1 MCFQRTCP
9 FLQGFGSIFV
19 EVKIEIKVSKKY
31 EIFGILGKRMANIRN
46 LENWHLCCIAR
57 KTKQKNFK
65 HFPPHIIETGV
76 WSKSSPH
83 KVWCNTVIVLPAFS
97 LLRHRGATER
107 GSCAARLGYVHRRC
121 RSGRPRRKRA
131 GLFLYARA

>member
-57 KTKQKNFK
+57 KTKKKTLNIF
-65 HFPPHIIETGV
+65 PHILLKQGFGLNHPHTRCGAIQ
-76 WSKSSPH
+76 SSF
-83 KVWCNTVIVLPAFS
+83 C
-97 LLRHRGATER
+97 LR
-107 GSCAARLGYVHRRC
+107 SPY
-121 RSGRPRRKRA
+121 
-131 GLFLYARA
+131 